1 MDMDFVTTILISFQF
16 IIPIAII
23 FAIFKFIKVQID
35 LKANIQ
41 SINDK
46 LDKLIKK

>member
-1 MDMDFVTTILISFQF
+1 MNFLTTIIVLFQF

-23 FAIFKFIKVQID
+23 IAIFKFIKIQID
-35 LKANIQ
+35 LKDNIQ

-46 LDKLIKK
+46 LDELTKK

>member
-1 MDMDFVTTILISFQF
+1 MIKNFEKNVGW
-16 IIPIAII
+16 PIAII

-46 LDKLIKK
+46 LDKFNKKIKTLI